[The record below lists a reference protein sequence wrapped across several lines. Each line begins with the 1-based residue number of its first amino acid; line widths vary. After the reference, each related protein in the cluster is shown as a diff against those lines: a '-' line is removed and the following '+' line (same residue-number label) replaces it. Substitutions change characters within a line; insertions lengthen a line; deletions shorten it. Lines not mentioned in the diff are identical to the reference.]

1 MIYLSLFTI
10 SFLAA
15 TILPF
20 SSELTLAGLI
30 ATSNY
35 DNLILLIVASFGN
48 TLGSVVNWALGFY
61 SRNLT
66 TKKWFPF
73 KETQIERSSKWFDK
87 FSEESKIYPNYIK
100 IDVDGNELRVVNG
113 MRNLLASKK
122 IKSILIELDRTFS
135 EHKEVIKILKS
146 FDYKLL
152 NYYDKVNVSNHI
164 FNLN

>member
-1 MIYLSLFTI
+1 MIYLSLFVI

-35 DNLILLIVASFGN
+35 DNSLLLIVASFGN
-48 TLGSVVNWALGFY
+48 VLGSVVNWALGFY

-73 KETQIERSSKWFDK
+73 KDKQIENSSKWFNKLGKWSLLFAWVPVIGDPLTLAAGLFRIKFIEFVILVTIGK
-87 FSEESKIYPNYIK
+87 FSRYFLIYY
-100 IDVDGNELRVVNG
+100 
-113 MRNLLASKK
+113 
-122 IKSILIELDRTFS
+122 LI
-135 EHKEVIKILKS
+135 
-146 FDYKLL
+146 
-152 NYYDKVNVSNHI
+152 
-164 FNLN
+164 

>member
-1 MIYLSLFTI
+1 VLEVIYLSLFTI

-35 DNLILLIVASFGN
+35 DDLLLLIVASFGN

-73 KETQIERSSKWFDK
+73 KDNQIEKSSKWFSK
-87 FSEESKIYPNYIK
+87 FGKWSLLFAWVPIIGDPLTL
-100 IDVDGNELRVVNG
+100 VAGLLRV
-113 MRNLLASKK
+113 RFLDF
-122 IKSILIELDRTFS
+122 IILVAIG
-135 EHKEVIKILKS
+135 
-146 FDYKLL
+146 
-152 NYYDKVNVSNHI
+152 KVSRYLIV
-164 FNLN
+164 FYLMG

>member
-30 ATSNY
+30 VTSNY
-35 DNLILLIVASFGN
+35 ENLLLLIVASFGN
-48 TLGSVVNWALGFY
+48 ILGSVVNWALGFY

-73 KETQIERSSKWFDK
+73 KETQLENSSIYFRKFGKWSLLFALVPVIGDPLTLVAGLLRIRFLDFIILVVIGK
-87 FSEESKIYPNYIK
+87 VSRYFVVIY
-100 IDVDGNELRVVNG
+100 
-113 MRNLLASKK
+113 
-122 IKSILIELDRTFS
+122 LIG
-135 EHKEVIKILKS
+135 
-146 FDYKLL
+146 
-152 NYYDKVNVSNHI
+152 
-164 FNLN
+164 

>member
-1 MIYLSLFTI
+1 VIYLSLFII

-48 TLGSVVNWALGFY
+48 TLGSVVNWVLGFY
-61 SRNLT
+61 SRNLI

-73 KETQIERSSKWFDK
+73 KDKQIENSSRWFSKFGKWSLLFTWVPILGD
-87 FSEESKIYPNYIK
+87 PLTL
-100 IDVDGNELRVVNG
+100 VAGLLRVRFLDFV
-113 MRNLLASKK
+113 
-122 IKSILIELDRTFS
+122 ILVAIG
-135 EHKEVIKILKS
+135 
-146 FDYKLL
+146 
-152 NYYDKVNVSNHI
+152 KVSRYLVVFYLI
-164 FNLN
+164 G

>member
-1 MIYLSLFTI
+1 VLEVIYLSLFII

-35 DNLILLIVASFGN
+35 DNLSLLIVASFGN
-48 TLGSVVNWALGFY
+48 ILGSVVNWALGFY

-73 KETQIERSSKWFDK
+73 KETQLEKSSIYFRKFGKWSLLFAWVPVIGD
-87 FSEESKIYPNYIK
+87 PLTL
-100 IDVDGNELRVVNG
+100 VAGLLRTRFLDFIILVAIGKVSRYFVVFY
-113 MRNLLASKK
+113 
-122 IKSILIELDRTFS
+122 LIG
-135 EHKEVIKILKS
+135 
-146 FDYKLL
+146 
-152 NYYDKVNVSNHI
+152 
-164 FNLN
+164 